1 MFDQLT
7 DIPIHLQPSYK
18 KYRNLVNAARGRAD
32 KEVSAAASSGEIE
45 PLSIVGKD
53 WWSDIPHNHVCY
65 SQLSGAWS

>member
-7 DIPIHLQPSYK
+7 DTPIHLQPSYK
-18 KYRNLVNAARGRAD
+18 KYRNLVNAARDRAD
-32 KEVSAAASSGEIE
+32 KEISAAASLGEIE

-65 SQLSGAWS
+65 CKLSCALS